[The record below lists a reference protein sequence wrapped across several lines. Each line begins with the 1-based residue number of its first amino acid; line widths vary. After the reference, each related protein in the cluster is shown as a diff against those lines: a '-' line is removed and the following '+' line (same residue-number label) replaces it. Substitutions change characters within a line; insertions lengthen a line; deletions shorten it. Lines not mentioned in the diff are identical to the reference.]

1 MFESELE
8 IENSGVSSQPVR
20 RPVACTPIRV
30 RLLTTKFLTG
40 RSRVMWMLRL
50 CCVILIAVNAGVLL
64 AQHEANMPSEVQEG
78 ERRYMAACSVCHGPD
93 GDAVEGADL
102 ARGKFRRASSGEELI
117 SLILNGIP
125 GTAMPPNKMS
135 VGRAGMIVAY
145 LRYLAT
151 QPALGGD
158 ADRGRAIFEGKGGCL
173 SCHRVLGNGSR
184 LGPDLSDVGILR
196 RAAEI
201 EIALL
206 EPDAEISAQNRFV
219 RAVTQDGV
227 TMTGRLLN
235 HDMFTV
241 QLFVAGQGLVSLD
254 KSKLRE
260 FSFVGRSLMP
270 SVRGE
275 LTDSELVDLV
285 RYLASLRGADTP

>member
-1 MFESELE
+1 MQL
-8 IENSGVSSQPVR
+8 
-20 RPVACTPIRV
+20 
-30 RLLTTKFLTG
+30 
-40 RSRVMWMLRL
+40 LRL
-50 CCVILIAVNAGVLL
+50 CGVILAAVNAGVVL
-64 AQHEANMPSEVQEG
+64 AQHDGNMPREVREG
-78 ERRYMAACSVCHGPD
+78 ARRYMASCSACHGPD
-93 GDAVEGADL
+93 GDGVGGANL
-102 ARGKFRRASSGEELI
+102 AHGKFRRASSGEELI
-117 SLILNGIP
+117 NLIINGIP
-125 GTAMPPNKMS
+125 GTAMPPNNMS
-135 VGRAGMIVAY
+135 VGRADMIVAY

-173 SCHRVLGNGSR
+173 NCHRVRGNGSR

-201 EIALL
+201 QIALL
-206 EPDAEISAQNRFV
+206 EPDADIRAENRFV
-219 RAVTQDGV
+219 RVITQDAT

-235 HDMFTV
+235 HDIFTA

-260 FSFVGRSLMP
+260 FSFVERSPMP

-275 LTDSELVDLV
+275 LSDEEVTDLV
-285 RYLASLRGADTP
+285 RYLASLRGVDTP